1 MLAHSDEHV
10 YLDER
15 RHGVVLIRPL
25 SRALALAALGG
36 TGLVLGWPVSLAGLV
51 LLVVAAAVALL
62 AVWRWDRTHVVV
74 TNEKLFVV
82 HGVLRKQAAAVRL
95 AKVST
100 VEIEQS
106 LAGRLLGY
114 GTVVAGDL
122 EIPCVARPR
131 EVHGLVER
139 RLPP

>member
-114 GTVVAGDL
+114 GTIVAGDL
-122 EIPCVARPR
+122 EIACVPHPR
-131 EVHGLVER
+131 ELCGLVQ
-139 RLPP
+139 RLSG

>member
-114 GTVVAGDL
+114 GNIVAGDL
-122 EIPCVARPR
+122 EIACVPHPR
-131 EVHGLVER
+131 ELCGLVQS
-139 RLPP
+139 LAG